1 MIRKAR
7 IDDLIPVKKI
17 TEACTAAL
25 IEQGIYQWNSEYPS
39 LTAFRKDIKEQSL
52 YVYENKGAIIGC
64 IMFSQEKDP
73 LYNSIHWLTDDYKNL
88 YIHRLA
94 VHPNNQKQGIARQMM
109 DFAGAYAMQEQI
121 ISIRLDTF
129 SKNLRNIRFY
139 KARGYTKLGDVYF
152 VKQSQHP
159 FHCFEKVVKRI

>member
-7 IDDLIPVKKI
+7 IADLIPVKKI
-17 TEACTAAL
+17 TEDCTAAL

-39 LTAFRKDIKEQSL
+39 LTAFRKDIEKQSL
-52 YVYENKGAIIGC
+52 YVYENKGAVIGC

-109 DFAGAYAMQEQI
+109 DFAEAYATQEQI

>member
-7 IDDLIPVKKI
+7 IADLIPIKKI
-17 TEACTAAL
+17 TEACTTA
-25 IEQGIYQWNSEYPS
+25 IIDKGIYQWNSEYPS
-39 LTAFRKDIKEQSL
+39 LTAFKKDIEEQNL
-52 YVYENKGAIIGC
+52 YVYENKGAVIGC

-73 LYNSIHWLTDDYKNL
+73 LYDSIQWLTDGHKNL

-94 VHPNNQKQGIARQMM
+94 VHPNVQKQGIARQMM
-109 DFAGAYAMQEQI
+109 DFAEAYAIREKM

-129 SKNLRNIRFY
+129 SKNSRNIRFY
-139 KARGYTKLGDVYF
+139 KARGYAKLGDVYF
-152 VKQSQHP
+152 IKQSQDP

>member
-1 MIRKAR
+1 MIRKAKIADLTR
-7 IDDLIPVKKI
+7 IKKI
-17 TEACTAAL
+17 TEACAAAL
-25 IEQGIYQWNSEYPS
+25 IDQGIYQWNSRYPS
-39 LTAFRKDIKEQSL
+39 LAAFRKDIEEQNL
-52 YVYENKGAIIGC
+52 YVYENKGAVIGC

-73 LYNSIHWLTDDYKNL
+73 QYDSIHWLTDDHKNL

-94 VHPNNQKQGIARQMM
+94 VHPNSQKQGIARQMM
-109 DFAGAYAMQEQI
+109 DFAEAFSIREKM

-129 SKNLRNIRFY
+129 SKNPRNIRFY

-152 VKQSQHP
+152 IKQSQDP

>member
-7 IDDLIPVKKI
+7 IADLTPIKKI
-17 TEACTAAL
+17 TEACTVAL
-25 IEQGIYQWNSEYPS
+25 IDQGIYQWNSEYPS
-39 LTAFRKDIKEQSL
+39 LAAFRKDIEEQNL
-52 YVYENKGAIIGC
+52 YVYENKGAVIGC

-73 LYNSIHWLTDDYKNL
+73 QYDSIHWLTDDHKNL

-94 VHPNNQKQGIARQMM
+94 VHPNSQKQGVARQMM
-109 DFAGAYAMQEQI
+109 DFAEAFSIRKKM

-139 KARGYTKLGDVYF
+139 KTRGYTRLGDVYF
-152 VKQSQHP
+152 IKQSQDP

>member
-7 IDDLIPVKKI
+7 IADLIPVKKI
-17 TEACTAAL
+17 TEDCAAAP

-39 LTAFRKDIKEQSL
+39 LAAFRKDIEKQSL
-52 YVYENKGAIIGC
+52 YVYENKGAVIGC
-64 IMFSQEKDP
+64 IVFSQEKDP

-109 DFAGAYAMQEQI
+109 DFAEAYATQEQI

-139 KARGYTKLGDVYF
+139 KARGYTKLGEVYF
-152 VKQSQHP
+152 VKQSQDP